1 VGIDDG
7 GHGIGSVVEAVH
19 ELEAEGDEKRNAKT
33 NEGKPTFGNDTRV
46 AHLEIDIQPGIDD
59 AGNENAHEKDG
70 GCRRNRMIE
79 LPGSAGRRFGNVVG
93 PC

>member
-1 VGIDDG
+1 MGIDDG

-46 AHLEIDIQPGIDD
+46 AHLEIDIQPGIDN

-79 LPGSAGRRFGNVVG
+79 LRLWRGAYR
-93 PC
+93 

>member
-19 ELEAEGDEKRNAKT
+19 ELEAEGDEKRNAKK